1 MRKFHLIYAV
11 ILILAL
17 AACAGADIKNTSS
30 DSAPGRTAPDF
41 ALPDQD
47 GKLWKLSDA
56 DIHFEAHVDVDDMP
70 VSGTERI
77 QKRIEE
83 NLRDRF
89 GVTHTT
95 LQFECDKCKTK
106 RFI

>member
-1 MRKFHLIYAV
+1 VGGTHTITRKQAAGGPHSAAAQTMKGESMRIFHLIYAV

-30 DSAPGRTAPDF
+30 APGRTAPDF

-56 DIHFEAHVDVDDMP
+56 LKEHRAVVLAFYPKDD
-70 VSGTERI
+70 TRE
-77 QKRIEE
+77 
-83 NLRDRF
+83 
-89 GVTHTT
+89 
-95 LQFECDKCKTK
+95 
-106 RFI
+106 

>member
-56 DIHFEAHVDVDDMP
+56 LKEHRAVVLAFYPKDD
-70 VSGTERI
+70 TRE
-77 QKRIEE
+77 
-83 NLRDRF
+83 
-89 GVTHTT
+89 
-95 LQFECDKCKTK
+95 
-106 RFI
+106 